1 MEEWI
6 EDFLHF
12 LTVERGL
19 SENTKKAYAR
29 DLHFFANYLKEEE
42 GITRPDVVS
51 RAEIVSFM
59 NFARENG
66 KSARTVARYIA
77 SLRSF
82 FHFLLLD
89 GKVAHDPMIQ
99 IETPK
104 QRQSLPKVLNYQD
117 VEKLLEAPDA
127 GTVFGLRDQAML
139 EVLYATGL
147 RVSELINL
155 KLDDLHL
162 HMGFIQTIGKGN
174 KERIIPLGGTAT
186 RALESYLESG
196 RPKLYRTKSRNDFV
210 FLNHHGKGMTRQ
222 GFWKNLKQMA
232 LKAGIDKPI
241 TPHTLRHS
249 FATHLLENGADLR
262 SVQELLGHADISTTQ
277 IYTHVTKAR
286 LKDVYKKYH
295 PRA

>member
-1 MEEWI
+1 MNGLKI
-6 EDFLHF
+6 FLHF

-19 SENTKKAYAR
+19 ASNTLTAYKR
-29 DLHFFANYLKEEE
+29 DLHFFMLYLKEEE
-42 GITRPDVVS
+42 GIDDPAKVTRQ
-51 RAEIVSFM
+51 EIVSFM
-59 NFARENG
+59 NYAREAG
-66 KSARTVARYIA
+66 KSPRTIARYIA

-82 FHFLLLD
+82 FHFLLHD
-89 GKVAHDPMIQ
+89 GKVAKDPMIQ

-117 VEKLLEAPDA
+117 VEKLLDAPDL
-127 GTVFGLRDQAML
+127 GTMFGVRDKAML

-147 RVSELINL
+147 RVSELVHL

-162 HMGFIQTIGKGN
+162 NMGFIQTIGKGN
-174 KERIIPLGGTAT
+174 KERIIPLGKTAVA
-186 RALESYLESG
+186 ALEGYLESA
-196 RPKLYRTKSRNDFV
+196 RPKFANQKARTDFV
-210 FLNHHGKGMTRQ
+210 FLNHHGKGLTRQ
-222 GFWKNLKQMA
+222 GFWKNLKQLTM
-232 LKAGIDKPI
+232 KAGITKPI

-286 LKDVYKKYH
+286 LKDVYKQYH